1 MPTILAHRGNI
12 DGPCHRTENSLA
24 SITTAL
30 QRGWGLE
37 IDVRRA
43 PNGTFYVSHDAAPSA
58 DGHEAAPVFAAIAR
72 HPRAT
77 VALNI
82 KELGDEADLATMLD
96 SFGIASQCVVF
107 DMELLEVRPGRA
119 ARAFRRHHPHLR
131 IAARVSDR
139 AESIDRALRIDVAS
153 VIWLD
158 EFDGPWCTAATI
170 ARLKAAGRRI
180 FAVSPDLHGGSLD
193 AARARWEDFVAWDL
207 DAICTDYAAEL
218 ARRLGPAAL
227 AVSA

>member
-12 DGPCHRTENSLA
+12 DGPRADTENSLS
-24 SITTAL
+24 SITIAL

-37 IDVRRA
+37 IDIRRA
-43 PNGTFYVSHDAAPSA
+43 SDGTFYVSHDARPSTR
-58 DGHEAAPVFAAIAR
+58 GCEAAPVFAAIAR
-72 HPRAT
+72 HPHAT
-77 VALNI
+77 VAVNI
-82 KELGDEADLATMLD
+82 KELGDEADLVTMLER
-96 SFGIASQCVVF
+96 FNIVSQCVVF
-107 DMELLEVRPGRA
+107 DMELLEMRPGA
-119 ARAFRRHHPHLR
+119 SARAFRRRHPTLR

-170 ARLKAAGRRI
+170 ERLQAAGRKI
-180 FAVSPDLHGGSLD
+180 FAVSPELHRRSL
-193 AARARWEDFVAWDL
+193 ASARTRWDDFITWGVDG
-207 DAICTDYAAEL
+207 ICTDHAREL
-218 ARRLGPAAL
+218 ARRLGSAEL

>member
-12 DGPCHRTENSLA
+12 DGPCASTENSLA

-37 IDVRRA
+37 IDLRRA
-43 PNGTFYVSHDAAPSA
+43 ANGTFYISHDRAPSA
-58 DGHEAAPVFAAIAR
+58 DGREAAPVFAAIAR
-72 HPRAT
+72 HPRAAAA
-77 VALNI
+77 VNV
-82 KELGDEADLATMLD
+82 KELGDEQDLATMLD
-96 SFGIASQCVVF
+96 SFGIVPQCVVF
-107 DMELLEVRPGRA
+107 DMELLEVRPGA
-119 ARAFRRHHPHLR
+119 SARAFRRHHPHLR
-131 IAARVSDR
+131 IAARISDR

-170 ARLKAAGRRI
+170 ARLKAAGRQV

-193 AARARWEDFVAWDL
+193 VARARWEDFIAWGV